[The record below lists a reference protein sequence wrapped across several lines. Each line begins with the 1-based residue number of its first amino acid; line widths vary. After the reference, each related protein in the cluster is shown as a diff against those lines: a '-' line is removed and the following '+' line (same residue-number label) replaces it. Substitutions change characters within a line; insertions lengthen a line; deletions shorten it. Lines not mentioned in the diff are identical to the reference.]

1 MATPHAALGSAIN
14 SALSGGTVS
23 VYDTLAVQGG
33 TPPYAIFQAQNPGE
47 MEYTFSSS
55 GLRADYV
62 LKVISNRT
70 WPGEAQQVYSH
81 LHELLQNAALVV
93 SGYSVQRC
101 RVTSGVKY
109 RDEDGFWHI
118 GGVYRIDLQES

>member
-1 MATPHAALGSAIN
+1 MATPHAALGSAIAT
-14 SALSGGTVS
+14 ALSGGTVG

-47 MEYTFSSS
+47 FEYTFNST

-70 WPGEAQQVYSH
+70 WPGEAQQVYAH
-81 LHELLQNAALVV
+81 LHALLQNAALNVT
-93 SGYSVQRC
+93 GYSVQRC
-101 RVTSGVKY
+101 RATSAIKY
-109 RDEDGFWHI
+109 RDDDGFWHV
-118 GGVYRIDLQES
+118 GGVYRIDLHES

>member
-70 WPGEAQQVYSH
+70 WPGEAQQVYNH
-81 LHELLQNAALVV
+81 IHNLMQNAALSV
-93 SGYSVQRC
+93 SGYRVLRC
-101 RVTSGVKY
+101 RVSSGIKY
-109 RDEDGFWHI
+109 RDEDGFWHV
-118 GGVYRIDLQES
+118 GGVYRIDLQQS

>member
-1 MATPHAALGSAIN
+1 MANPHAALGSAIT

-47 MEYTFSSS
+47 DEYTFTSS
-55 GLRADYV
+55 GMRADYV
-62 LKVISNRT
+62 LKILSNRT

-81 LHELLQNAALVV
+81 LHALLQNAALTVA
-93 SGYSVQRC
+93 GYSVLRC
-101 RVTSGVKY
+101 RRTSSIKF
-109 RDEDGFWHI
+109 RDEDGFWHV
-118 GGVYRIDLQES
+118 GGLYRIDLHET